1 MKRACSFPFF
11 PPPEPDFSKA
21 FQLFQRCKGSPQ
33 PAELALLFRYCH
45 SNTLQKVLSRL
56 GASRGVFNKTFL
68 SHYLVASSGP
78 LEAAVWVTFMT
89 GWSRERIIIL
99 EPDNSALWWHHRLRP
114 GQEQPVWRSDTALWC
129 QQSEQEAPSPPPA
142 IYKSSSTVLAFRII
156 WGWHNLYSLKD
167 LITHIAHLTFK
178 KAGRKCAN
186 GFWLI
191 NI

>member
-1 MKRACSFPFF
+1 MKRVSSFPCS

-33 PAELALLFRYCH
+33 PTGLVLLFPYCH
-45 SNTLQKVLSRL
+45 STTFQKVLSQP
-56 GASRGVFNKTFL
+56 GALWGVFNKTFL
-68 SHYLVASSGP
+68 SHYLMASSRP
-78 LEAAVWVTFMT
+78 LEAAVWVAFTRGRSCELVT
-89 GWSRERIIIL
+89 IL
-99 EPDNSALWWHHRLRP
+99 EPGNSVLWSHHRLQP
-114 GQEQPVWRSDTALWC
+114 GQEQPAWRSDTAPWC
-129 QQSEQEAPSPPPA
+129 QQSEQEAPSPPPVL
-142 IYKSSSTVLAFRII
+142 YKSSSTVLAFGRIR
-156 WGWHNLYSLKD
+156 GWHNLYSLKD